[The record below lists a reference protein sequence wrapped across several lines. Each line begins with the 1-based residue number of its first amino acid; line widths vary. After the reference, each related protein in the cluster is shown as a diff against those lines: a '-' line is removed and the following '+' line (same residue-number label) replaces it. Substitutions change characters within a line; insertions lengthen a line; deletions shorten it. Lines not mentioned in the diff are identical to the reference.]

1 MKLVSYAGQQLI
13 TSDDVAETLLALAA
27 AIAREGESEAV
38 EIPILLEGEKDWA
51 DLLVGVGNDVLVSPH
66 HTGGTRSRLLR
77 RGRRAAGPSPVPEAA
92 ERLVLSRR
100 HRGPRALRLRH
111 GPRPLTA
118 LR

>member
-38 EIPILLEGEKDWA
+38 EIPILLEGEKNWA

-66 HTGGTRSRLLR
+66 HTEEPDPDFSAEVDELQAHRLFPKPRSDSS
-77 RGRRAAGPSPVPEAA
+77 SPGDIEVPA
-92 ERLVLSRR
+92 LSDFDM
-100 HRGPRALRLRH
+100 GH
-111 GPRPLTA
+111 GL
-118 LR
+118 